1 MNSVHKPKDRY
12 KEKECPVCHKKH
24 KKRGIFC
31 GISCANRQR
40 PMSDNIRENMRKV
53 GAEYKQTPEGIAN
66 SLMVQNPVK
75 AEDFQ
80 IDIPNISD
88 YDLPPGYDAAEDW

>member
-1 MNSVHKPKDRY
+1 
-12 KEKECPVCHKKH
+12 
-24 KKRGIFC
+24 
-31 GISCANRQR
+31 
-40 PMSDNIRENMRKV
+40 MRKV
-53 GAEYKQTPEGIAN
+53 SEEWRQTPEGIAN

-75 AEDFQ
+75 AEEFQ